1 MVWKSTL
8 KKFVMGN
15 LVRKEL
21 VPIPTL
27 YGNLLEGRSALITGG
42 TSGIGYSIAEV
53 FLRNGC
59 EVVITGRNQN
69 RIDAALNSLGVG
81 CPVHGLVLD
90 GANVEAFEEG
100 LRTAIDRTSSK
111 KIDILVNNAGV
122 NRGDGFK
129 STVDDWDIVI
139 DVNLRGAYFMSQK
152 VAKYMKDEGIE
163 GNILNVSS
171 SSALRPADRPYTLSK
186 WGVRGMDLGAC
197 QSPHPIWHS
206 RKRLGS
212 WPDGNADASRQGCGL
227 FGE

>member
-1 MVWKSTL
+1 M
-8 KKFVMGN
+8 
-15 LVRKEL
+15 
-21 VPIPTL
+21 
-27 YGNLLEGRSALITGG
+27 
-42 TSGIGYSIAEV
+42 
-53 FLRNGC
+53 
-59 EVVITGRNQN
+59 
-69 RIDAALNSLGVG
+69 
-81 CPVHGLVLD
+81 LD

-129 STVDDWDIVI
+129 STVDDWDIVM